1 MRTTSRVALSL
12 FLALALAAAATAG
25 DDAKKLESTP
35 QAKVYRVM
43 LKAIDAGDFE
53 AYKKSM
59 TKEAQASIDAQMK
72 EMEMKPADAM
82 KFMKAMAPAEL
93 KFTSLKVDGK
103 KATMMA
109 TGKVGGEPN
118 NKGTIEL
125 AEEAGAWKIGK
136 QSWTNKP

>member
-1 MRTTSRVALSL
+1 MRTTSRLALSL
-12 FLALALAAAATAG
+12 CLILSLAAAAAG
-25 DDAKKLESTP
+25 ADDAKKLESTP
-35 QAKVYRVM
+35 QAKAYRVM

-59 TKEAQASIDAQMK
+59 TKEARTAIDAQMK
-72 EMEMKPADAM
+72 EMEMKPEDAM
-82 KFMKAMAPAEL
+82 KFMKAMAPTEL

-118 NKGTIEL
+118 NKGTIDL
-125 AEEAGAWKIGK
+125 AEEDGVWKIGK
-136 QSWTNKP
+136 QSWTNKQ